1 MPLEWGLKAGFSKSN
16 SILMFKSILVAVM
29 FLTLIGCQNN
39 GTNAQDTAQ
48 DAGAADESDQFFA
61 NPGEL
66 AGSHILIGYQGA
78 ARSEA
83 TRTKEEALA
92 FAEELITQLQADPSQ
107 FDTLAQQHSDG
118 PSGPNGG
125 DLGTWRKGQM
135 VPAFDT
141 AIETL
146 EDGAITTEPVET
158 QFGYHIIRRNS
169 NRKKHYGAR
178 VFFVGYQ
185 GAQRV
190 DPELTRTKEEAEAL
204 AMSLR
209 QQATPANFE
218 DLALEH
224 NDAAEGSIFL
234 SFPVNDPRMDPAFFD
249 TLRTLTYGEI
259 GGPIEFPFGY
269 GVLKRERVQ
278 RQAGSHILVAY
289 QGAER
294 ANPSVTRTKEEAQA
308 FAADLASQLQANPDQ
323 FEDMARENSD
333 GPTGPRGGDLGTWFV
348 GNMVPAF
355 DIALQ
360 GMEVG
365 DITTEPV
372 ETPFG
377 FHIIRKNAIP
387 E

>member
-1 MPLEWGLKAGFSKSN
+1 ML
-16 SILMFKSILVAVM
+16 KSILVAVM

-39 GTNAQDTAQ
+39 GTNAQGTSQ
-48 DAGAADESDQFFA
+48 SVGADDESDQFFGNA
-61 NPGEL
+61 GEL

-78 ARSEA
+78 SRSEA

-92 FAEELITQLQADPSQ
+92 FAQELTTQLQADPSQ
-107 FDTLAQQHSDG
+107 FEALAQEHSDG

-125 DLGTWRKGQM
+125 DLGTWQKGQM
-135 VPAFDT
+135 VPAFDA

-146 EDGAITTEPVET
+146 EEGAITTEPVET
-158 QFGYHIIRRNS
+158 QFGYHIIRRN
-169 NRKKHYGAR
+169 NNLKKHYGAR

-190 DPELTRTKEEAEAL
+190 DPSVTRTKEEAEAL
-204 AMSLR
+204 AQSLR
-209 QQATPANFE
+209 QQATADNFE
-218 DLALEH
+218 DLAVEN
-224 NDAAEGSIFL
+224 NDAAEGSVFL
-234 SFPVNDPRMDPAFFD
+234 GFPVNDPRMTPAFFD
-249 TLRTLTYGEI
+249 TLRTLKYGEI

-269 GVLKRERVQ
+269 GVLKRERMAQ
-278 RQAGSHILVAY
+278 QAGSHILVAY

-308 FAADLASQLQANPDQ
+308 LAADLASQLQADASQ
-323 FEDMARENSD
+323 FEAMARENSD
-333 GPTGPRGGDLGTWFV
+333 GPTSTRGGDLGVWFV

-355 DIALQ
+355 DEALKT
-360 GMEVG
+360 MEVG
-365 DITTEPV
+365 EVTTEPV

-377 FHIIRKNAIP
+377 FHVIRKNAIP